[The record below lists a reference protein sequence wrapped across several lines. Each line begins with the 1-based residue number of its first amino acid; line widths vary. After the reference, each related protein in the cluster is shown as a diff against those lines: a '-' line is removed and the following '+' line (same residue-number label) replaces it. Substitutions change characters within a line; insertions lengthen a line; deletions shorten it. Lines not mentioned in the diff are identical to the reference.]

1 MRTRKKRKPLK
12 ATRGAQ
18 GAAAMSAR
26 VKIVC
31 EKRNRSVLTHSQV
44 VDIFSQRP
52 RSGPTGLTN
61 VRMYTPTELSVFYHV
76 SPKAIRDIWNGR

>member
-1 MRTRKKRKPLK
+1 
-12 ATRGAQ
+12 
-18 GAAAMSAR
+18 MSAR

-76 SPKAIRDIWNGR
+76 SPKAIRDIWNGRFATAIPKATPTVAQLPTPF